1 MKKILLSIFAIVSI
15 GANAQNGTN
24 VYNFLNTPVSS
35 RQAALGGD
43 AISVRDSDVSM
54 VAANPAL
61 MNLEMDNQISIDV
74 SSYLADAKYGTLA
87 YVKDLKYGHL
97 ATINAKYIDYGTIPR
112 TDIDGIQ
119 NGEFKATDVSI
130 GIGYAY
136 QFEEDWTVGTQVN
149 YINSKIDNYTSS
161 AITGNFAITYH
172 RKKRRETAAL
182 TLRNFGFQLNSYNGE
197 REKMP
202 FRVDLGYTRI
212 LDKFPVALTITA
224 HDLQKFDISSKY
236 NRDGKKVGFSR
247 KIFDH
252 LSMGAEL
259 FPEKAFNIRLGYN
272 AKRGNELSVTDQRSF
287 SGLSFGFGVRF
298 SSIKIN
304 YSHIRYHNSSNVNM
318 LGIGINLSK
327 K

>member
-1 MKKILLSIFAIVSI
+1 MMSI

-24 VYNFLNTPVSS
+24 VYNFLNTPVSA
-35 RQAALGGD
+35 RQAALGSD
-43 AISVRDSDVSM
+43 AVSVRDNDVSM

-61 MNLEMDNQISIDV
+61 LNLEMDNQISIDV
-74 SSYLADAKYGTLA
+74 SSYLADAKYGTFA
-87 YVKDLKYGHL
+87 YAKDLKYGHL
-97 ATINAKYIDYGTIPR
+97 ATINARYMDYGKIPR
-112 TDIDGIQ
+112 TDVDGVQ
-119 NGEFKATDVSI
+119 NGEFKAADASI

-149 YINSKIDNYTSS
+149 YVNSKIDNYTSS
-161 AITGNFAITYH
+161 AITGNFAVTYH
-172 RKKRRETAAL
+172 REDREETVAL
-182 TLRNFGFQLNSYNGE
+182 VLRNFGYQLTSYNGD

-202 FRVDLGYTRI
+202 FKIDLGYTRI
-212 LDKFPVALTITA
+212 LEKFPVALTITA
-224 HDLQKFDISSKY
+224 HDLQKWDISSEY
-236 NRDGKKVGFSR
+236 DRDGKEVGFGR

-259 FPEKAFNIRLGYN
+259 FPGKAFNIRLGYN

-298 SSIKIN
+298 SNIKIN
-304 YSHIRYHNSSNVNM
+304 YSHIRYHNSSNANM

-327 K
+327 N